1 MKLYTVTDAYIA
13 YLKGIDSKVLNN
25 YGGIRPYVGII
36 IEIGGHKYLAPL
48 TSYKAK
54 QEKLN
59 NNLPTIFKVHE
70 KGDPSNKLGLIQL
83 NNMIP
88 VLESEIILI
97 DLPAQ
102 EEKYKKLLEFQI
114 AYIKSEQDT
123 LKKRAEK
130 LYELVSIKNHAHY
143 SALSCDFNLL
153 EAKYRKF
160 TPANSGV

>member
-59 NNLPTIFKVHE
+59 NNLPTI
-70 KGDPSNKLGLIQL
+70 
-83 NNMIP
+83 
-88 VLESEIILI
+88 IIISL
-97 DLPAQ
+97 LFSRFM
-102 EEKYKKLLEFQI
+102 KKENRQI
-114 AYIKSEQDT
+114 SWD
-123 LKKRAEK
+123 
-130 LYELVSIKNHAHY
+130 
-143 SALSCDFNLL
+143 
-153 EAKYRKF
+153 
-160 TPANSGV
+160 